1 MYTNIFLSN
10 WRSFVKSGVSQISA
24 PGSFHSNIG
33 LPASLNFGNYQMN
46 YVRLGIGLYGSTD
59 NLNLKQI
66 CSLKSPIV
74 QIRNIK
80 KGESIGY
87 SSSFIANQKMSIG
100 IVPVGYADGMNRQL
114 GNKIGNVFV
123 NNRKC
128 EIIGEISMD
137 SFIIDITKSNAK
149 EGDLVEI
156 FGENIDVCAVA
167 KKINTIPYE
176 IYSTLNRRIKR
187 VYSH

>member
-1 MYTNIFLSN
+1 
-10 WRSFVKSGVSQISA
+10 
-24 PGSFHSNIG
+24 
-33 LPASLNFGNYQMN
+33 MN

-80 KGESIGY
+80 KGESVGY
-87 SSSFIANQKMSIG
+87 SSSFIANQKMTIG

-114 GNKIGNVFV
+114 GNKIGSVFV

-149 EGDLVEI
+149 VSFFKDLTW
-156 FGENIDVCAVA
+156 F
-167 KKINTIPYE
+167 
-176 IYSTLNRRIKR
+176 IK
-187 VYSH
+187 